1 MVRIHDWSNERVNI
15 FFNTIYCRTQPVPY
29 YLFPLCLI
37 VHTYTAPRFYW
48 ELKDNTMARYNQVVL
63 YSFTGAIVI
72 MAVTATAGFA
82 TFGAASDALIL
93 NNYSLTDSW
102 MSLSRLAVTVSL
114 LFSYPLA
121 FSGLRQ
127 GFLDLFADSIL
138 ARTANTANTGSNSR
152 TLTVEQRRQSLFTP
166 VTIGLLTLITSM
178 AFVVKDIRILLA
190 LSGATW
196 GNCVIYL
203 FPSLMMIKTI
213 LATSSSSRSS
223 SKSASSGRVMIA
235 GMSTS
240 TLSSISLPLTT
251 GIVGLILGAIGTTRA
266 IQTLLA

>member
-1 MVRIHDWSNERVNI
+1 MD
-15 FFNTIYCRTQPVPY
+15 
-29 YLFPLCLI
+29 
-37 VHTYTAPRFYW
+37 
-48 ELKDNTMARYNQVVL
+48 RYNKVVR
-63 YSFTGAIVI
+63 YSFTAAIFI

-127 GFLDLFADSIL
+127 GFMDLFADFIL
-138 ARTANTANTGSNSR
+138 ARTAAATSLSLSSSNSSSSSM
-152 TLTVEQRRQSLFTP
+152 TPTTTMEQRRQALFTP
-166 VTIGLLTLITSM
+166 VTIGLLTLITCM

-213 LATSSSSRSS
+213 LASSSSSSS
-223 SKSASSGRVMIA
+223 SKSSSSSSPTRSIA
-235 GMSTS
+235 RITGMSTA
-240 TLSSISLPLTT
+240 TLSSILLPLTT
-251 GIVGLILGAIGTTRA
+251 GIVGLILGVIGTARA
-266 IQTLLA
+266 IQTLL

>member
-1 MVRIHDWSNERVNI
+1 MD
-15 FFNTIYCRTQPVPY
+15 
-29 YLFPLCLI
+29 
-37 VHTYTAPRFYW
+37 
-48 ELKDNTMARYNQVVL
+48 RYNKVVR
-63 YSFTGAIVI
+63 YSFTAAIFI
-72 MAVTATAGFA
+72 MAVTATAGFV

-127 GFLDLFADSIL
+127 GFMDLFADFIL
-138 ARTANTANTGSNSR
+138 ARTAAATSLSLSSSNSSSSSSM
-152 TLTVEQRRQSLFTP
+152 TPTTTMEQRRQALFTP
-166 VTIGLLTLITSM
+166 VTIGLLTLITCM

-213 LATSSSSRSS
+213 LASSSSSSS
-223 SKSASSGRVMIA
+223 SKSSSSSSPTRSIA
-235 GMSTS
+235 RITGMSTA
-240 TLSSISLPLTT
+240 TLSSILLPLTT
-251 GIVGLILGAIGTTRA
+251 GIVGLILGVIGTARA
-266 IQTLLA
+266 IQTLL